1 MEDMMELEEYHL
13 VLLRRPD
20 NPAAFSEAK
29 LDELQARHLAYLETL
44 ADRGLLALNGPLLNQ
59 PDVTM
64 RGLSFYCTETA
75 HEALR
80 LAERDPMVRAGRLR
94 VELMQ
99 FWARPGSIAVPG
111 TAMTVQ

>member
-1 MEDMMELEEYHL
+1 MELEAYHL

-20 NPAAFSEAK
+20 NPPEYSEDE
-29 LDELQARHLAYLETL
+29 LDELQRQHLAYLGTL

-59 PDVTM
+59 PDTTM

-80 LAERDPMVRAGRLR
+80 LAERDPMVRAGRLS

-99 FWARPGSIAVPG
+99 FCAKPGAIAVPG
-111 TAMTVQ
+111 TPMTVQ

>member
-1 MEDMMELEEYHL
+1 MELEAYHL

-20 NPAAFSEAK
+20 NPTAFSEEE
-29 LDELQARHLAYLETL
+29 LDELQTQHLAYLDTL

-59 PDVTM
+59 PDATM

-75 HEALR
+75 HEALK
-80 LAERDPMVRAGRLR
+80 LAERDPMVRAGWLR

-111 TAMTVQ
+111 TPMTVQ

>member
-1 MEDMMELEEYHL
+1 MELEEYHL
-13 VLLRRPD
+13 VLLRRPED
-20 NPAAFSEAK
+20 PPTFSEAE
-29 LDELQARHLAYLETL
+29 LGELQTQHLAYLGKL
-44 ADRGLLALNGPLLNQ
+44 ADRGLLALNGPLTNQ

-75 HEALR
+75 QEALR
-80 LAERDPMVRAGRLR
+80 LAEGDPMVRAGRLS

-111 TAMTVQ
+111 TRMTIH

>member
-1 MEDMMELEEYHL
+1 MMELEEYHL

-20 NPAAFSEAK
+20 NPAAISEAE
-29 LDELQARHLAYLETL
+29 LDELRARHLAYLETL

-59 PDVTM
+59 PDATM

-111 TAMTVQ
+111 TAMTVH

>member
-1 MEDMMELEEYHL
+1 MELEEYHL

-20 NPAAFSEAK
+20 NPPELSEAAPN
-29 LDELQARHLAYLETL
+29 ELQTRRLAYLNTV
-44 ADRGLLALNGPLLNQ
+44 ADRGLLALNGPLRNQ
-59 PDVTM
+59 PDATM

-80 LAERDPMVRAGRLR
+80 LAEKDPMVRAGRLR

-99 FWARPGSIAVPG
+99 FWAKPGSIAVPG
-111 TAMTVQ
+111 TPMTVQ

>member
-1 MEDMMELEEYHL
+1 MELEEYHL

-20 NPAAFSEAK
+20 NPPPFSEAE
-29 LDELQARHLAYLETL
+29 LDDLQAKHLAYLGTL
-44 ADRGLLALNGPLLNQ
+44 EARGLLALNGPLLNQ
-59 PDVTM
+59 PDATM

-80 LAERDPMVRAGRLR
+80 LAENDPMVRARWLR

-99 FWARPGSIAVPG
+99 FCAKPGHIAVPG
-111 TAMTVQ
+111 TPMTVQ